1 MTRLVQVAVGG
12 DVAEAEE
19 IQEMLAAAGIDASLE
34 TSVDEEGV
42 ADDEHVKV
50 LVSESSVEAAR
61 DAIEA
66 MSEPDDAYDA

>member
-1 MTRLVQVAVGG
+1 MTQLVQVAVGG

-34 TSVDEEGV
+34 PSVDEEGV
-42 ADDEHVKV
+42 PDGEHVKV
-50 LVSESSVEAAR
+50 FVAESSVEAAR

-66 MSEPDDAYDA
+66 MSEPDEAFEA

>member
-1 MTRLVQVAVGG
+1 MTRFVQVAVGG

-19 IQEMLAAAGIDASLE
+19 IQEMLATAGIAASLE
-34 TSVDEEGV
+34 PSVDEEGV
-42 ADDEHVKV
+42 SDAEHVKV

>member
-1 MTRLVQVAVGG
+1 MSRFVQVAVGG

-42 ADDEHVKV
+42 ADAEHV
-50 LVSESSVEAAR
+50 LVAESSVEAAR

-66 MSEPDDAYDA
+66 MSEPDAYDA

>member
-1 MTRLVQVAVGG
+1 VTRLVQVAVGG

-42 ADDEHVKV
+42 ADAEHVKV
-50 LVSESSVEAAR
+50 LVAETSVEAAR

>member
-1 MTRLVQVAVGG
+1 MAVGG

-34 TSVDEEGV
+34 PSVDEEGV
-42 ADDEHVKV
+42 PDAEHVKV

-66 MSEPDDAYDA
+66 MTEPDDAYGA